1 MDKFKALLSK
11 AKTKNEV
18 KESICKKYPF
28 AISLSDENFA
38 KFAALQPGQ
47 KNKCM
52 KFVVEHAIFDVQQIN
67 ELWSTPLIE
76 EKRQLKNWLRL
87 ASEEDKRL
95 FTNASQEEQDAIE
108 ESAKYVL
115 IRTAEDADLFWERTG
130 LRQRAAMQY
139 INEMNQDRYRIATK
153 EDINESVETPMNAAA
168 EQLGYSMNYF
178 KFLED
183 TFNN

>member
-1 MDKFKALLSK
+1 M
-11 AKTKNEV
+11 
-18 KESICKKYPF
+18 
-28 AISLSDENFA
+28 
-38 KFAALQPGQ
+38 
-47 KNKCM
+47 
-52 KFVVEHAIFDVQQIN
+52 
-67 ELWSTPLIE
+67 
-76 EKRQLKNWLRL
+76 KNWLRL